1 MADAAKISANDLF
14 SGDPNEIFVDA
25 GVPKY
30 NRRLTDKILAA
41 FNHAYSSGEGDLAR
55 DLWECLAYAE
65 KRGAEQFKR
74 RRPNQ
79 GLELAALWMAFV
91 DARNNYRKLSDD
103 AGADED
109 ETSRAFRSM
118 KQAYL
123 SWIWHLRQS

>member
-1 MADAAKISANDLF
+1 MADAGRISANDLF

-41 FNHAYSSGEGDLAR
+41 FNHSYSEGEADLAR
-55 DLWECLAYAE
+55 TLWEVLAEAE
-65 KRGAEQFKR
+65 KRGVQKFKR

-79 GLELAALWMAFV
+79 ALELAALWMAFV
-91 DARNNYRKLSDD
+91 DARNNYRKLSDNPN
-103 AGADED
+103 AADED
-109 ETSRAFRSM
+109 TSRAFRSM

-123 SWIWHLRQS
+123 SWIWHLRQG